1 MFATKPCPRATQMT
15 GKTQRRD
22 NETYEALRAEI
33 AQRHPGFSDR
43 LKVIAEFALDHP
55 TDMALGTVAE
65 VALRAKVQPSAIV
78 RFARALGY
86 GGFTE
91 MQQAFRSRLVA
102 SVTPSYTERITGL
115 KRDGRFRDT
124 KAPGAVLNRFA
135 SEGIASLENLQ
146 DVVKETD
153 LASAI
158 AMLDRANVIYV
169 LGLGGSFPVATHLTY
184 VLRKLGRRIVLLDGL
199 GGALAEQASSATP
212 QDALIAISF
221 KTYKADTVRFFAELT
236 SRDVPAVSITDSPLS
251 PIVEGA
257 RVVFEI
263 PDTPEAALRTMVA
276 PMCLVQSLA
285 VGLTLTRD

>member
-1 MFATKPCPRATQMT
+1 MT